1 MTTYTLD
8 QEEQE
13 ILEAFES
20 GAIQPIPN
28 AKEEMAKH
36 REYAA
41 ATFKKDKRINI
52 RLASRDLS
60 TIQKLALREG
70 IPYQTFISSILH
82 KFADGRY
89 AEIRPV
95 A

>member
-1 MTTYTLD
+1 MIMTSYTLD

-13 ILEAFES
+13 ILDAFDS
-20 GAIQPIPN
+20 GEMQPIPH
-28 AKEEMAKH
+28 AQEEMEKH

-41 ATFKKDKRINI
+41 ATLKKDKRINI
-52 RLASRDLS
+52 RLTSHDLA
-60 TIQKLALREG
+60 TIQKLAQREG

-89 AEIRPV
+89 TEV
-95 A
+95 

>member
-1 MTTYTLD
+1 MPNYKLD

-13 ILEAFES
+13 ILDAFES
-20 GAIQPIPN
+20 GEMQPIPN
-28 AKEEMAKH
+28 ATEEIEKH
-36 REYAA
+36 KHYAS

-52 RLASRDLS
+52 RLTSRDL
-60 TIQKLALREG
+60 TMIQKLALSEG

-89 AEIRPV
+89 VEKP
-95 A
+95 

>member
-1 MTTYTLD
+1 MSKYTLD

-13 ILEAFES
+13 ILDAFES
-20 GAIQPIPN
+20 EKMEPLSDADERI
-28 AKEEMAKH
+28 KRH

-52 RLASRDLS
+52 RLAGRDLEA
-60 TIQKLALREG
+60 IQQLAIREG
-70 IPYQTFISSILH
+70 IPYQTFIASILH

-89 AEIRPV
+89 TE
-95 A
+95 